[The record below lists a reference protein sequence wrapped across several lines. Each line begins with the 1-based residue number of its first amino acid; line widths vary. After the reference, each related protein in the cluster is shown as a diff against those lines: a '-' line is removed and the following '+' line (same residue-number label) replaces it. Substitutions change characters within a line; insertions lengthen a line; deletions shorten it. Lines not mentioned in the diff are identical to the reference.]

1 MAARCALRKR
11 NVPVARTLR
20 PAGRGDSGSTG
31 ICFACV
37 TTTEEKALPRM
48 ALRGK
53 GRRPLEDELAL
64 RFPML
69 ATRLNAWLTRLTL
82 RMPRRWRLRQLLF
95 EYSAWRAF
103 NAIGRGDV
111 DLLRTINHPE
121 VIYDLSRWGW
131 PEASLYYGR
140 DGLVRFNQEWIGQW
154 IEPTLDVVCVEE
166 LDEPGAL
173 LFHLDLRGV
182 GRTSGVEV
190 EMPIFE
196 LVKLRGGLVWRTI
209 FFRDHAEAVAAAR
222 APDVWREPT
231 RV

>member
-1 MAARCALRKR
+1 VTTIEQKALR
-11 NVPVARTLR
+11 
-20 PAGRGDSGSTG
+20 
-31 ICFACV
+31 
-37 TTTEEKALPRM
+37 RM

-53 GRRPLEDELAL
+53 QRRPLEDRVAL

-69 ATRLNAWLTRLTL
+69 ATRVNAWLTGLTV

-95 EYSAWRAF
+95 EYATWRAF

-111 DLLRTINHPE
+111 ALLRTLNHPE

-140 DGLVRFNQEWIGQW
+140 DGLVRFNEEWIGQW
-154 IEPTLDVVCVEE
+154 IEPQLDVVSVEE
-166 LDEPGAL
+166 LDEQGVL
-173 LFHLDLRGV
+173 LIHLDLRGV

-196 LVKLRGGLVWRTI
+196 LVKLRDGLVWRNV
-209 FFRDHAEAVAAAR
+209 FFRDRAEAVAATR
-222 APDVWREPT
+222 APDVWPEPD
-231 RV
+231 RA

>member
-1 MAARCALRKR
+1 VTTIEQKALR
-11 NVPVARTLR
+11 
-20 PAGRGDSGSTG
+20 
-31 ICFACV
+31 
-37 TTTEEKALPRM
+37 RM

-53 GRRPLEDELAL
+53 QRRPLEDRVAL

-69 ATRLNAWLTRLTL
+69 ATRVNAWLTRLTV

-95 EYSAWRAF
+95 EYATWRAF

-111 DLLRTINHPE
+111 ALLRTLNHPE

-140 DGLVRFNQEWIGQW
+140 DGLVRFNEEWIGQW
-154 IEPTLDVVCVEE
+154 IGPQLDVVSVEE
-166 LDEPGAL
+166 LDEQGVL
-173 LFHLDLRGV
+173 LIHLDLRGV

-196 LVKLRGGLVWRTI
+196 LVKLRDGLVWRNV
-209 FFRDHAEAVAAAR
+209 FFRDRAEAVAATR
-222 APDVWREPT
+222 APDVWPEPD